1 MQLDLITSLH
11 TRFSLSLEQIENVK
25 LLSFKALISKLKSV
39 KNPQLIIIGGQEG
52 SFKDELPKIALT
64 ELSNNA
70 MVLSKEELRKYHPHF
85 AEIQSH
91 YPDMLRVFTDDL
103 ANLLLSNLE
112 NEAIEKQLNV
122 VLKASLVDFEKIAK
136 KINLFKTNNFDIRVK
151 ISAIHK
157 MFSYLNSE
165 ENYERMLSEGKPA
178 SNISKQ
184 HHDKNFEAIESTLN
198 KLNQNELLDK
208 VEIYKVKLLEKN
220 GVFNTEIVALTSD
233 KDKFMA
239 VFNEELH
246 RDFTDVE
253 QMYLKDKA
261 QRVLNQKTKREANFL
276 EKVRFDANFKLILDG
291 KGMNGMRKENLSK
304 LKI

>member
-1 MQLDLITSLH
+1 MQLDLITSLQ
-11 TRFSLSLEQIENVK
+11 TRFSLSPEQIENITS
-25 LLSFKALISKLKSV
+25 LSIKELISKQKSV
-39 KNPQLIIIGGQEG
+39 KIPQLIIIGGQQG
-52 SFKDELPKIALT
+52 SFKDDLQKVALK
-64 ELSNNA
+64 EVSYNA
-70 MVLSKEELRKYHPHF
+70 IVLSKDELRKYHPHF

-103 ANLLLSNLE
+103 AKTLLSNLE

-136 KINLFKTNNFDIRVK
+136 KINLFKTNTFNINVK

-208 VEIYKVKLLEKN
+208 VDIYKVNLLEKD
-220 GVFNTEIVALTSD
+220 GIFNTEIATLTSD
-233 KDKFMA
+233 EDKF
-239 VFNEELH
+239 NEIFTKERQ
-246 RDFTDVE
+246 RDFTDME
-253 QMYLKDKA
+253 QIYLKDKA
-261 QRVLNQKTKREANFL
+261 QKVLNQKTKREANFL
-276 EKVRFDANFKLILDG
+276 EKVRFDANTKFILEG
-291 KGMNGMRKENLSK
+291 KGMNGLRKEKNAIK
-304 LKI
+304 V